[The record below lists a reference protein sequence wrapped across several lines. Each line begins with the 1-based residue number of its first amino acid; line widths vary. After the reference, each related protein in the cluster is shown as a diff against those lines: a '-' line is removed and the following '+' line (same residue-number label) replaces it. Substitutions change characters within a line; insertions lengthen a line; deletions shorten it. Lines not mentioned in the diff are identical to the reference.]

1 MGDLGDNADVVDEK
15 LWDEDD
21 EDEEEEEEGKEQG
34 EEKFE
39 AG

>member
-21 EDEEEEEEGKEQG
+21 EDEEEEEGKDQG

>member
-1 MGDLGDNADVVDEK
+1 MGELGDDADVVDEK

-21 EDEEEEEEGKEQG
+21 DDDEEDEGKEHG

>member
-21 EDEEEEEEGKEQG
+21 EVEEEEEGKEQG

>member
-1 MGDLGDNADVVDEK
+1 MGELGDDADVVDKK

-21 EDEEEEEEGKEQG
+21 DDDEEDEGKEHG

>member
-21 EDEEEEEEGKEQG
+21 EDEEEEEGKDEG

>member
-21 EDEEEEEEGKEQG
+21 EDQEEEEGKEQG

>member
-21 EDEEEEEEGKEQG
+21 EDEEQEEGKEQG

>member
-21 EDEEEEEEGKEQG
+21 EDEEEEEGKEQG